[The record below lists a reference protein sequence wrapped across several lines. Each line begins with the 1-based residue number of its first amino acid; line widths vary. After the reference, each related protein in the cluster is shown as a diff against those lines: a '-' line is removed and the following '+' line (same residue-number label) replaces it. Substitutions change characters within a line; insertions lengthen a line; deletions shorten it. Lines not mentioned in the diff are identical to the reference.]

1 MTQTVVG
8 IFDSTDAAHS
18 AEEALVSRGIE
29 RSALHLTTTDTASA
43 GTHSQH
49 QEHTT
54 GGIRGFFGDLFG
66 TGHTPEAEHYS
77 EAIRRG
83 SVMLAVDVP
92 DNAPVEPVCEALERA
107 GAVDIDQ
114 RVEQWR
120 QQGWTGH
127 TPDAQPYTTDE
138 IAQERNTVL
147 PVIQEEIEIGKRQ
160 VAKGVVRVFSRTVET
175 PVHET
180 VNLREEH
187 ATIEHRPAN
196 RPATAADLNA
206 FDEKSVEV
214 KEMAEKA
221 VVSKSARVVEEV
233 VVGKEVSQSTETIDD
248 TVRHTEVDVERN
260 ATEGVNAQGG
270 GFNDYESD
278 YRRDFE
284 SRYAAQG
291 GTFDDYA
298 PAYRYG
304 HSLASDP
311 RYQGRTWNEIEP
323 TAQLDWERQHSGSSS
338 TWERF
343 KMAVQHGW
351 QRVSGQR

>member
-8 IFDSTDAAHS
+8 IFDSPDAAHY
-18 AEEALVSRGIE
+18 AEEVLVSRGIE
-29 RSALHLTTTDTASA
+29 RSALHLSTTDPSSS
-43 GTHSQH
+43 GTQGES
-49 QEHTT
+49 TT
-54 GGIRGFFGDLFG
+54 GGIRGFFSGLFD
-66 TGHTPEAEHYS
+66 TGHKQEAEHYS

-92 DNAPVEPVCEALERA
+92 DNAPVEPVCEALESA

-120 QQGWTGH
+120 QQGWTGYN
-127 TPDAQPYTTDE
+127 PEAQPYSTDE
-138 IAQERNTVL
+138 IANERSTVL

-160 VAKGVVRVFSRTVET
+160 VPKGVVRVFSRTVET

-187 ATIEHRPAN
+187 ATIEHRPAD
-196 RPATAADLNA
+196 RAATPADLNA

-214 KEMAEKA
+214 TEMAEKA

-233 VVGKEVSQSTETIDD
+233 VVGKEVSQSTESIDD
-248 TVRHTEVDVERN
+248 TVRHTEVKVERGV
-260 ATEGVNAQGG
+260 AEGVNTLRS
-270 GFNDYESD
+270 FEDYEPE
-278 YRRDFE
+278 YRQDFQ

-311 RYQGRTWNEIEP
+311 RYQGRAWNEIEP
-323 TAQLDWERQHSGSSS
+323 AAQLDWERQHRGSSS

>member
-8 IFDSTDAAHS
+8 IFDSRDAARS
-18 AEEALVSRGIE
+18 AEEALVNRGIE
-29 RSALHLTTTDTASA
+29 RSALHLTTADTAA
-43 GTHSQH
+43 GTSGVQP
-49 QEHTT
+49 QEQTQT
-54 GGIRGFFGDLFG
+54 GGIRGFFSGLFG
-66 TGHTPEAEHYS
+66 TGHTQEAEHYS

-92 DNAPVEPVCEALERA
+92 DDAPIEPVCEALESA

-120 QQGWTGH
+120 QQGWTGYNPE
-127 TPDAQPYTTDE
+127 TQPYTAEE
-138 IAQERNTVL
+138 ITKERSTVF
-147 PVIQEEIEIGKRQ
+147 PVIEEEIEVGKRQ

-187 ATIEHRPAN
+187 ATIEHRPAD
-196 RPATAADLNA
+196 RAATPADLNA

-214 KEMAEKA
+214 QEMAEKA
-221 VVSKSARVVEEV
+221 VVNKSARVVEEV
-233 VVGKEVSQSTETIDD
+233 VVGKEVSQSTESIDD
-248 TVRHTEVDVERN
+248 TVRHTEVDVERGT
-260 ATEGVNAQGG
+260 AEGVNALRT
-270 GFNDYESD
+270 FEDYEPD
-278 YRRDFE
+278 YRQDFQ

-291 GTFDDYA
+291 ETFDDYG

-304 HSLASDP
+304 HTLASDP

-323 TAQLDWERQHSGSSS
+323 AAQLDWERQHPGSS

-343 KMAVQHGW
+343 KMAVQHAW
-351 QRVSGQR
+351 QRASGQR

>member
-8 IFDSTDAAHS
+8 IFDSPDAAHS

-29 RSALHLTTTDTASA
+29 RSALHLSTADPASS
-43 GTHSQH
+43 GTEGHSP
-49 QEHTT
+49 T
-54 GGIRGFFGDLFG
+54 GIRGFFSGLFD
-66 TGHTPEAEHYS
+66 TGHKQEAEHYS
-77 EAIRRG
+77 EALRRG

-92 DNAPVEPVCEALERA
+92 DNAPIEPVCEALESA

-120 QQGWTGH
+120 QQGWTGY
-127 TPDAQPYTTDE
+127 TPEAQPYATDE
-138 IAQERNTVL
+138 TAKERSTVL

-196 RPATAADLNA
+196 RAATAADLNA

-214 KEMAEKA
+214 TEMEEKA

-248 TVRHTEVDVERN
+248 TVRHTEVDVERG
-260 ATEGVNAQGG
+260 AAEGVNTLRN
-270 GFNDYESD
+270 FEDYESE
-278 YRRDFE
+278 YRRDFQ
-284 SRYAAQG
+284 SRYADQG
-291 GTFDDYA
+291 ETFEDYA

-304 HSLASDP
+304 YALTSDP

-323 TAQLDWERQHSGSSS
+323 AAQLDWERQHPGTS

-343 KMAVQHGW
+343 KMAVRHGW
-351 QRVSGQR
+351 QRASGQR